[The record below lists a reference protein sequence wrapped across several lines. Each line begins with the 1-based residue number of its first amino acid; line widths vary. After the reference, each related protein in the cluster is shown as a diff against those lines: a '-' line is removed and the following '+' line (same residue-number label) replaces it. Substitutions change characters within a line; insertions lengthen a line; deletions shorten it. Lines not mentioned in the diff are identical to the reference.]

1 MRHLPHFTAIV
12 LSACLL
18 AACSSGSNNTSTAVA
33 PQSSGGAEAGTPHYG
48 GTLKIGSTSSADTL
62 LSIYANVEGSQNDLS
77 LAYDP
82 LLNVNP
88 QMQVVPWLAEKY
100 ELSNG
105 GKTYTMHLR
114 HNAMWSDGQPI
125 TSADAVFE
133 YQLEI
138 DPATQAPYKS
148 DFDEVA
154 SVTAP
159 DKWTVVYTLKAP
171 DAAFLANVIAGVVH
185 APLPVH
191 IYGKIPHASMRHLDI
206 SKNFVGSGPY
216 IVTDWK
222 TDDHMTLTS
231 NKTWWKG
238 RPFIDEIYIKEY
250 QDEQAQLIA
259 LQNGEVDMPY
269 LLTSPQWLTLKDDS
283 RFTHIHTYSNNFDW
297 WVPNLTD
304 PLMSDVNIRRAMM
317 YAWDRQT
324 EADKLFHKEDIPVF
338 SPFSLAQW
346 AVSPAARTAYPYDP
360 AKAGQILDAD
370 GWKMGPDG
378 YRSKNGQQ
386 LALTVDIISGN
397 AVGAKDFEFVQA
409 NLKSVGIKAS
419 AKQSEINVFY
429 QNEASGKF
437 EVGVGG
443 EQLST
448 DPEPSQILGC
458 KFFPPGGL
466 NYARYCNPKMDAL
479 LAEGKIE
486 ADQAKRKAIYSQV
499 QDLAI
504 QDVPYLWSVSPY
516 YRNVVNTRIKGVDPA
531 QAGPSFIYTMYN
543 VSKWWVAQ

>member
-222 TDDHMTLTS
+222 TDDHMT
-231 NKTWWKG
+231 
-238 RPFIDEIYIKEY
+238 
-250 QDEQAQLIA
+250 
-259 LQNGEVDMPY
+259 
-269 LLTSPQWLTLKDDS
+269 
-283 RFTHIHTYSNNFDW
+283 
-297 WVPNLTD
+297 
-304 PLMSDVNIRRAMM
+304 
-317 YAWDRQT
+317 
-324 EADKLFHKEDIPVF
+324 
-338 SPFSLAQW
+338 
-346 AVSPAARTAYPYDP
+346 
-360 AKAGQILDAD
+360 
-370 GWKMGPDG
+370 
-378 YRSKNGQQ
+378 
-386 LALTVDIISGN
+386 
-397 AVGAKDFEFVQA
+397 
-409 NLKSVGIKAS
+409 
-419 AKQSEINVFY
+419 
-429 QNEASGKF
+429 
-437 EVGVGG
+437 
-443 EQLST
+443 
-448 DPEPSQILGC
+448 
-458 KFFPPGGL
+458 
-466 NYARYCNPKMDAL
+466 
-479 LAEGKIE
+479 
-486 ADQAKRKAIYSQV
+486 
-499 QDLAI
+499 
-504 QDVPYLWSVSPY
+504 
-516 YRNVVNTRIKGVDPA
+516 
-531 QAGPSFIYTMYN
+531 
-543 VSKWWVAQ
+543 